1 MSSSTHP
8 TFPISN
14 LGLCDGMDTVS
25 SITVASNMVERRS
38 LTDLR
43 GSQGALSMKSSL
55 DQKDGSLGRSS
66 IRRCMLAKTAPR
78 QILKSRS
85 KTSGTSIVPSWEG
98 FRNPE
103 GLGNSDVP
111 LVRRASTDVKPGH
124 KLQLPPFQTLG
135 IAAPHPDYFC
145 TRPAL
150 SQPPDPPRI
159 YPELEDAAGLGLHD
173 LTDSG
178 NKEYRRPNLA
188 ALQLLTPPDDSG
200 TIDWRLSSTSATD
213 PTKLAP
219 CTALRPMPTK
229 QGATFITATH
239 PGSSEGD
246 QPSDARGQHPADES
260 MADSNDL
267 PPSQT
272 DDVDS
277 IGQSLLEQAISIT
290 G

>member
-1 MSSSTHP
+1 M
-8 TFPISN
+8 
-14 LGLCDGMDTVS
+14 
-25 SITVASNMVERRS
+25 
-38 LTDLR
+38 TDLR

-66 IRRCMLAKTAPR
+66 IRRCMWAKTAPR

-111 LVRRASTDVKPGH
+111 LVRRASTDVKPSH

-246 QPSDARGQHPADES
+246 QPTDARGQHPADES